1 MHILFI
7 TAFIVESQIKDKYL
21 KFKIDIKYIDIICFN
36 KTDNK
41 HGIFYYYIYYNFK
54 IIQYIKDYLLI
65 MFTLFHL
72 EFNIFIKIFYHFYK
86 FLFKISDLNQNSMK
100 LIIFF
105 KNFHYIHYIIFSSIV

>member
-41 HGIFYYYIYYNFK
+41 YVFFIIIY
-54 IIQYIKDYLLI
+54 
-65 MFTLFHL
+65 
-72 EFNIFIKIFYHFYK
+72 
-86 FLFKISDLNQNSMK
+86 
-100 LIIFF
+100 
-105 KNFHYIHYIIFSSIV
+105 

>member
-41 HGIFYYYIYYNFK
+41 HGIFYYFIYYNFK
-54 IIQYIKDYLLI
+54 IIQYIKD
-65 MFTLFHL
+65 
-72 EFNIFIKIFYHFYK
+72 
-86 FLFKISDLNQNSMK
+86 
-100 LIIFF
+100 
-105 KNFHYIHYIIFSSIV
+105 